1 MAAHLAITPVVA
13 SQGRPSPK
21 YRIRMVNKMAQ
32 FQLGSVSTGTLRT
45 EDLIPAFMSALDR
58 LGKELPGDLECL
70 SRLEYIDVT
79 TIPQIAD
86 NVSVIDDDDDYWN
99 SEEAGW
105 DMESLTQALE
115 ECCPPFV
122 YFGAI
127 EGDGADFGFWPD
139 TYSLGDA
146 LQDTWDGESSSWDW
160 NLGYYTLVDPA
171 VIVQVSDHGNVTVMD
186 MERNVLWSVV

>member
-1 MAAHLAITPVVA
+1 
-13 SQGRPSPK
+13 
-21 YRIRMVNKMAQ
+21 MAQ
-32 FQLGSVSTGTLRT
+32 FQLGSISTGTLRT
-45 EDLIPAFMSALDR
+45 EDLLEAFHS
-58 LGKELPGDLECL
+58 
-70 SRLEYIDVT
+70 
-79 TIPQIAD
+79 TI
-86 NVSVIDDDDDYWN
+86 
-99 SEEAGW
+99 
-105 DMESLTQALE
+105 ESLQAQQAKDEGTPIVLADDGYMDGNEPYSDEELLTIYTEQLE
-115 ECCPPFV
+115 SFCPPFV
-122 YFGAI
+122 YFGTL

>member
-1 MAAHLAITPVVA
+1 
-13 SQGRPSPK
+13 
-21 YRIRMVNKMAQ
+21 MVNKMAQ

-139 TYSLGDA
+139 IETIQEIVNIAECDA
-146 LQDTWDGESSSWDW
+146 SQGISCPDDG
-160 NLGYYTLVDPA
+160 

-186 MERNVLWSVV
+186 LDRTVLWSTV

>member
-1 MAAHLAITPVVA
+1 MAAYLASTPVGA
-13 SQGRPSPK
+13 SQGRPN
-21 YRIRMVNKMAQ
+21 IRGINTMAQ
-32 FQLGSVSTGTLRT
+32 LQLGSVSTGTLKP

-79 TIPQIAD
+79 TIPQITG
-86 NVSVIDDDDDYWN
+86 NVSVIDDDDDFWN

-122 YFGAI
+122 YFGTI
-127 EGDGADFGFWPD
+127 EGDGADFGFWVD
-139 TYSLGDA
+139 HEGLEDARRDGDGITYANGDEYLA
-146 LQDTWDGESSSWDW
+146 DA
-160 NLGYYTLVDPA
+160 N

-186 MERNVLWSVV
+186 MDRNVIWATV